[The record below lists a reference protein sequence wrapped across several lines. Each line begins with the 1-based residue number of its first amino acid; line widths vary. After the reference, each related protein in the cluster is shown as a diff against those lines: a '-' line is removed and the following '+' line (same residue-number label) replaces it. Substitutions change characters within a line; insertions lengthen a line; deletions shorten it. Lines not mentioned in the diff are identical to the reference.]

1 MILFHCFGG
10 RCWTSTPTLAICADY
25 TTVVMKRVLSV
36 GDLSAINS
44 VDFDHADGGPFT
56 QVKTR
61 SKNQG
66 KLQMLVEAIKQL
78 QDQN

>member
-1 MILFHCFGG
+1 
-10 RCWTSTPTLAICADY
+10 
-25 TTVVMKRVLSV
+25 MKRVLSL

>member
-1 MILFHCFGG
+1 
-10 RCWTSTPTLAICADY
+10 
-25 TTVVMKRVLSV
+25 MKRVLSV

-61 SKNQG
+61 SKKPRKVANAG
-66 KLQMLVEAIKQL
+66 RSNKATTGSELQPDSHSSLYVSC
-78 QDQN
+78 